1 MLVLSRRNNENIV
14 IGNNGDIVIR
24 ILGIQGNQVK
34 LGFEAPQETPIYRE
48 EIYQKILNEREAA

>member
-14 IGNNGDIVIR
+14 IGDRGEIKVR

-48 EIYQKILNEREAA
+48 EIFDKIQNGDAI